1 MRVVASDERAQPRD
15 RFLEASLE
23 SAPILVDNRKP
34 EVVGLAVKYPF
45 VSGRARDDQSPL
57 VAMEYA
63 VDGGEWQILAPTD
76 GINDDLVES
85 FTIKLPPLAPG
96 PHAVTVRV
104 WDSADNVGAGGI
116 SIRSPGK

>member
-1 MRVVASDERAQPRD
+1 M
-15 RFLEASLE
+15 
-23 SAPILVDNRKP
+23 
-34 EVVGLAVKYPF
+34 KYPY

-63 VDGGEWQILAPTD
+63 IDGGEWQILSPAD

-85 FTIKLPPLAPG
+85 FTIKLPAQLAPG
-96 PHAVTVRV
+96 PHAVTVRA
-104 WDSADNVGAGGI
+104 WDSADNVGAASI